1 MQRNLQEY
9 VNLLLNISKSHYS
22 HKFAAFVN
30 QKINRLSAK
39 KLQMSPFF
47 SLGVHNVV
55 YQVKKDAKHQNR
67 HLKQTKERVSIL
79 IPVIS
84 IHQYKFLKIMH
95 SLQDEL
101 VLKCYAVDPSLVRR
115 FQS

>member
-1 MQRNLQEY
+1 MQRSLQES

-30 QKINRLSAK
+30 LKINRLSAK
-39 KLQMSPFF
+39 KLQMSQFF
-47 SLGVHNVV
+47 NLDVHNVV

-67 HLKQTKERVSIL
+67 HLKLTKERVSIL
-79 IPVIS
+79 TMS
-84 IHQYKFLKIMH
+84 THQFKFLKIMH
-95 SLQDEL
+95 SPQEEL
-101 VLKCYAVDPSLVRR
+101 VLKCYVVDLSLVRR